1 MLIWNYP
8 VGLIDWFIPAAVKAM
23 GGGIFATSE
32 LGHGSCFTIRV
43 PAWMSAPDESSSDMA
58 SQFANALAP

>member
-1 MLIWNYP
+1 
-8 VGLIDWFIPAAVKAM
+8 M

-43 PAWMSAPDESSSDMA
+43 PAWMSAPDENSSDMA
-58 SQFANALAP
+58 SQFVNALAP